1 MPTMPAT
8 DSRVLVVEDNAFT
21 RTTLC
26 GALRDAGVD
35 VVGETGSAAEAIR
48 LGRTVMPEAALLDL
62 DLGEGPNGADVAVEL
77 RTLAPAIGIVI
88 LTSYEDPRLTGRNL
102 DHLPSNIVYLV
113 KGNLDDART
122 LSTAI
127 ADAIDLAS
135 SETSAGPS
143 AVPAPTGDVAR
154 LTDRQIE
161 VIRLVAEGLSN
172 AEIARQRDI
181 GRADHHARRARA
193 RHSDGVLE
201 QPARAADA
209 RVPAHERHG
218 HRRCLR
224 LQPSASGS
232 ADAGRSPS
240 RAGWC

>member
-172 AEIARQRDI
+172 AEIARQRYI
-181 GRADHHARRARA
+181 SETSVERIIM
-193 RHSDGVLE
+193 
-201 QPARAADA
+201 RAARELGIPTESSSNR
-209 RVPAHERHG
+209 RVLLTRAY
-218 HRRCLR
+218 LR
-224 LQPSASGS
+224 MSGT
-232 ADAGRSPS
+232 ATDGA
-240 RAGWC
+240 